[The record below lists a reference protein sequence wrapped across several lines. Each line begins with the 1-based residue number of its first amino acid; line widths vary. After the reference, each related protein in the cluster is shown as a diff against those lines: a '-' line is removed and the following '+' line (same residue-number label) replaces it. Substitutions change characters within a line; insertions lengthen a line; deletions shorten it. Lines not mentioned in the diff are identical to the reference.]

1 MPRVYQVTVLTVLWA
16 LGWSMIVLAGLIRLP
31 LKAVVIAA
39 LTMVAAHNLLDPI
52 PPAFFG
58 SFAPLWVFL
67 HAPGVL
73 FTDGRHVV
81 FAAYPLI
88 PWAGVTAAGWG
99 LGRVFLWEPGRRRA
113 LLIRIGVGLTIGFI
127 VLRAAGVYGDPR
139 PWEIGDAGLVAAL
152 SFLNTNKYPPSLLY
166 LMMTLGPALLLL
178 AALDRRTP
186 AVLRPALVFG
196 RVPLFYYVLHVSVM
210 HLLAVLVCYVRYGEA
225 HWMFESPTLARFPAT
240 QPPGW
245 PFALPAVYAFWILV
259 VALLYPL
266 CRWFGRI
273 RERRG
278 HWWLSYF

>member
-1 MPRVYQVTVLTVLWA
+1 
-16 LGWSMIVLAGLIRLP
+16 MIL
-31 LKAVVIAA
+31 IAA
-39 LTMVAAHNLLDPI
+39 LTMVAAHNLLDTI

-58 SFAPLWVFL
+58 SFAPLWVYL

-152 SFLNTNKYPPSLLY
+152 SFLNTNKYLPSLAGR
-166 LMMTLGPALLLL
+166 TGLLRPLRRG
-178 AALDRRTP
+178 ALDVRVADAGPVPGNP
-186 AVLRPALVFG
+186 AARMAICAFGGVRVLDPG
-196 RVPLFYYVLHVSVM
+196 GGSPVS
-210 HLLAVLVCYVRYGEA
+210 
-225 HWMFESPTLARFPAT
+225 
-240 QPPGW
+240 
-245 PFALPAVYAFWILV
+245 ALPLV
-259 VALLYPL
+259 RSHQGAPRSLVAQLSVTLQEP
-266 CRWFGRI
+266 FGVRAARLVSEEPGVRI
-273 RERRG
+273 
-278 HWWLSYF
+278 